1 MSIKEIILKRGVIPI
16 ELFDQF
22 TLDHILAMCIINSEF
37 KKGHGFVKIKLED
50 MKEWFDIEEL
60 LWGPSVCVNIT
71 VIKPNYMLLL
81 AYFVSRTPN
90 VLHMFGNYSKDE
102 YQEFL
107 ESVWKFAIENDAF
120 ILCKYVKSMGYE
132 QHSPRLEDFKFRY
145 GLN

>member
-22 TLDHILAMCIINSEF
+22 TLDHILAMCIINSSS
-37 KKGHGFVKIKLED
+37 KKGFVKIKLED

-60 LWGPSVCVNIT
+60 LWGPSVGTRVT

-81 AYFVSRTPN
+81 AYFVSRIPN
-90 VLHMFGNYSKDE
+90 VLHMFGDYSKDE

-120 ILCKYVKSMGYE
+120 ILCKHVKSMGYE

-145 GLN
+145 GLD

>member
-1 MSIKEIILKRGVIPI
+1 MSIKEIILKREVIPI

-22 TLDHILAMCIINSEF
+22 TLDHILAMCIINSDF
-37 KKGHGFVKIKLED
+37 KKGCVTVCLKDI
-50 MKEWFDIEEL
+50 KEWFDIEEL

-90 VLHMFGNYSKDE
+90 VLRMFGDYSKDE

-120 ILCKYVKSMGYE
+120 ILCKYVKSMGYK
-132 QHSPRLEDFKFRY
+132 QHSPRLEDFKLRY
-145 GLN
+145 GLD